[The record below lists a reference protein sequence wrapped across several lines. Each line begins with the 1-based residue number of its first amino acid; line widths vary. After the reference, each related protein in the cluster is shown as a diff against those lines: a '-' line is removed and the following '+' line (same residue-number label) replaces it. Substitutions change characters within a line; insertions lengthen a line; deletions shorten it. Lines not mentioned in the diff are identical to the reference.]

1 MYVPEF
7 RTPVQA
13 PARDVTEASAML
25 CYLERVKG
33 VHFVGC
39 VHFQPFRFFW
49 NGIKKKKCRIPNK
62 IRRRRLKWVSY
73 LLVGGKLKLN
83 FQSFRLFRMA
93 EKKKEKSL
101 DRERN
106 QAPAPEFGFGF
117 CYIISQ
123 NL

>member
-49 NGIKKKKCRIPNK
+49 NGIKKKKVP
-62 IRRRRLKWVSY
+62 
-73 LLVGGKLKLN
+73 
-83 FQSFRLFRMA
+83 
-93 EKKKEKSL
+93 
-101 DRERN
+101 D
-106 QAPAPEFGFGF
+106 PE
-117 CYIISQ
+117 
-123 NL
+123 